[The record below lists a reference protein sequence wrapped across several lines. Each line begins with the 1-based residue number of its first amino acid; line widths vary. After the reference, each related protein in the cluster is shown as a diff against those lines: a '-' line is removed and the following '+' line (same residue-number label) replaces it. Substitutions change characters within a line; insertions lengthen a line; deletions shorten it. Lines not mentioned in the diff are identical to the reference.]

1 MFVNSK
7 IDFMKKHL
15 FFAVIAFFAIA
26 MTSISCEKNKEK
38 DEDSIVCGG
47 DSCLVHECKNHPTDL
62 WKWEHC
68 YDFTLRDNKLVSLSG
83 TKYYYRENS
92 ASMSATE
99 QSFRFVYGAYTE
111 RILHEYDIW
120 NRK

>member
-1 MFVNSK
+1 MCVLVVAFN
-7 IDFMKKHL
+7 
-15 FFAVIAFFAIA
+15 FA
-26 MTSISCEKNKEK
+26 SCEKDK
-38 DEDSIVCGG
+38 DEDSQSEPCGG
-47 DSCLVHECKNHPTDL
+47 DSCLVSTCKNHPSTY
-62 WKWEHC
+62 WVWEHC